1 MRAFA
6 TLSRPANYRPPPRII
21 RKVFLTRHAIA
32 QSLSKFPA
40 LAAVEQR
47 IGRERYV
54 RMLTACAGNA
64 QRDQRETY
72 IVGDHF
78 LAADFYDA
86 FSQALVPVAFAA
98 RPDPDRPDYT
108 LIITSLK
115 PDEVPNNGNCRRET
129 QRAR

>member
-1 MRAFA
+1 VKPFA
-6 TLSRPANYRPPPRII
+6 TLTRPANYRPAPKII
-21 RKVFLTRHAIA
+21 RKVFLTRHAIE
-32 QSLSKFPA
+32 QSIAKFPA

-47 IGRERYV
+47 VGRDRYV

-64 QRDQRETY
+64 QRDSRETY

-78 LAADFYDA
+78 LATDFYDA
-86 FSQALVPVAFAA
+86 FSDALVPVAFAA

-115 PDEVPNNGNCRRET
+115 PSEVPNNGNCRRET
-129 QRAR
+129 QRAS